1 VFEQALGRHARS
13 YPARLPMLALDR
25 IYVRDLKVGGAQR
38 LAGSPWSTLSDHA
51 ALAAQLTR

>member
-1 VFEQALGRHARS
+1 
-13 YPARLPMLALDR
+13 MLALDR

-38 LAGSPWSTLSDHA
+38 LAGIPWSALSDHA